1 MQRQNMQDLH
11 IGKHWIDGEFV
22 ATGIE
27 RPAIDPANGETIGS
41 YHDGG
46 AEQARKSI
54 DAARRVFEESE
65 WKHDGARRS
74 AALSHLADA
83 FERRSDDLAQ
93 LISLENGKVA
103 AEARFE
109 VGMLARTLRFQAGLA
124 MQTFGRVMEAKPGS
138 MSMVLR
144 EPIGVSGHIIPWNS
158 PAVLFIRS
166 LAPALAAGTT
176 AVVKMPAQSALVA
189 TLMAE
194 IVASVDEL
202 PRGAVNIFVESGA
215 DGAKHLVESPCV
227 PAISFTGSTAT
238 GRAIAQAAAPYF
250 KRLGLELGGKGPHLV
265 FDDVELDA
273 ALPKIE
279 KSLTVFAG
287 QFCMTAGRL
296 LVQRGVAQALRSRLI
311 ERYMSVKVGPASDPS
326 SAMGPLID
334 KRSVDRVE
342 KMVQDAIASGAKVL
356 LRGGPV
362 TEGPLAR
369 GAFYRPALLEINDHS
384 LQIAREEV
392 FGPVQVLQVFDT
404 EDEAVRLA
412 NESEFG
418 LSASIWSRDAD
429 RGMRI
434 ARRLETGLVSI
445 NDWINFGV
453 QFEIGGVKASGL
465 GRMGGLGSIDGFLE
479 YKQIGHVYRT
489 AGAA

>member
-1 MQRQNMQDLH
+1 MNHHH
-11 IGKHWIDGEFV
+11 IGRHWINGEFV
-22 ATGIE
+22 ASGVE
-27 RPAIDPANGETIGS
+27 RAVINPANGEAVGC

-46 AEQARKSI
+46 LEEATASI
-54 DAARRVFEESE
+54 AAAQRTFHGCE
-65 WKHDGARRS
+65 WKNDGARR
-74 AALSHLADA
+74 ATALGRLADA
-83 FERRSDDLAQ
+83 FERRAAELAA

-103 AEARFE
+103 AEAGFE
-109 VGMLARTLRFQAGLA
+109 VSMLSRTLRFQAGLA
-124 MQTFGRVMEAKPGS
+124 MQTFGRVLESKPGS

-158 PAVLFIRS
+158 PAVLFVRS

-194 IVASVDEL
+194 IIAEVKEL
-202 PRGAVNIFVESGA
+202 PRGAVNIFIEGGA
-215 DGAKHLVESPCV
+215 EGAKHIVDSPLV

-238 GRAIAQAAAPYF
+238 GRAIAIAAAPRF

-265 FDDVELDA
+265 FDDADIVA

-296 LVQRGVAQALRSRLI
+296 LVQRGVADAVRQKLAARLCA
-311 ERYMSVKVGPASDPS
+311 VKVGPASDPS
-326 SAMGPLID
+326 SSMGPLID

-342 KMVQDAIASGAKVL
+342 QMVQEAIAQGARVL
-356 LRGGPV
+356 VRGGPV
-362 TEGPLAR
+362 AEGPLSC
-369 GAFYRPALLEINDHS
+369 GAFYRPTLLEIQDPS
-384 LQIAREEV
+384 MRIAREEV

-404 EDEAVRLA
+404 EQEAVDLA
-412 NESEFG
+412 NDSEYG

-429 RGMRI
+429 RGLRI
-434 ARRLETGLVSI
+434 ARQLETGLVSI

-479 YKQIGHVYRT
+479 YKQIGQVYRT
-489 AGAA
+489 AATE

>member
-1 MQRQNMQDLH
+1 MNYQNN
-11 IGKHWIDGEFV
+11 GRHWIDGEFV
-22 ATGIE
+22 ASGVE
-27 RPAIDPANGETIGS
+27 RTVINPANGEPVAS

-46 AEQARKSI
+46 LEE
-54 DAARRVFEESE
+54 AARSIAAAHRAFVGSE
-65 WKHDGARRS
+65 WKSDGARR
-74 AALSHLADA
+74 ATALNRLADA
-83 FERRSDDLAQ
+83 FERRAADLAV

-103 AEARFE
+103 AEAGFE
-109 VGMLARTLRFQAGLA
+109 VSMLARTLRFQAGLA
-124 MQTFGRVMEAKPGS
+124 MQTFGRVLEAKPGS
-138 MSMVLR
+138 MAMVLR

-194 IVASVDEL
+194 IIAEVKEL
-202 PRGAVNIFVESGA
+202 PRGAVNIFTESGA
-215 DGAKHLVESPCV
+215 EGAKHIVDSPLV

-238 GRAIAQAAAPYF
+238 GRAIAIAAAAQF

-265 FDDVELDA
+265 FDDADIDA

-296 LVQRGVAQALRSRLI
+296 LVQRGLADTVRQGLVARLRA
-311 ERYMSVKVGPASDPS
+311 VKVGPASDPS
-326 SAMGPLID
+326 CGMGPLID
-334 KRSVDRVE
+334 KRSVERVE
-342 KMVQDAIASGAKVL
+342 AMVQEAIDQGAKVL
-356 LRGGPV
+356 LRGGPI
-362 TEGPLAR
+362 TEGPLAS
-369 GAFYRPALLEINDHS
+369 GAFYRPTLLEIRDHS
-384 LQIAREEV
+384 MRIAREEV

-404 EDEAVRLA
+404 EQEAVDLA
-412 NESEFG
+412 NNSEYG

-429 RGMRI
+429 RGMRV
-434 ARRLETGLVSI
+434 ARQLETGLVSI

-465 GRMGGLGSIDGFLE
+465 GRMGGLASIDGFLE
-479 YKQIGHVYRT
+479 YKQIGQVYRA
-489 AGAA
+489 AGTE